1 MVFEPFAEQRPSSR
15 GLVLLT
21 IQQDADIAGSWRDA
35 LIEAD
40 VDVELHIED
49 GASFSSTSSLYPT
62 YGASTPWVYA
72 LFVPRADRDRAAS
85 ALIDHGW
92 DGRSGT
98 MAGRQRVDL
107 GFALRGALLSILAG
121 AAVVVTLLLLRGA

>member
-1 MVFEPFAEQRPSSR
+1 MVVEPFSEQTPSSR

-21 IQQDADIAGSWRDA
+21 VQQDADVAGSWRAA
-35 LIEAD
+35 LIEAG

-49 GASFSSTSSLYPT
+49 GASFSATSSLYPT
-62 YGASTPWVYA
+62 HGTSTPWVYA
-72 LFVPRADRDRAAS
+72 LFVPRADRERAAG

-98 MAGRQRVDL
+98 MAGRWRVDPA
-107 GFALRGALLSILAG
+107 FALRGALVSILAG
-121 AAVVVTLLLLRGA
+121 AAVVVALLLLRGG